1 MSLRKKILS
10 VILTCLLIVVG
21 SGGVYAYTILTQI
34 SGIQLDESDLNI
46 NANLSEDTVNIALF
60 GIDGRDEV
68 EGDRS
73 DTIMIA
79 SVNFKEGTI
88 KIVSVMRDLLV
99 EIPESDKND
108 TTYEKINA
116 AYQYGGPQLAVK
128 TLNQNFDLN
137 IRDYVVVNFDCLVD
151 VVDALG
157 GVDVNIANEDVLEWT
172 NQFIGH
178 VNYILNRSDPELTGT
193 GNQHLTGVQ
202 ALAYCRN
209 RYSDNDYMR
218 TERQREVVEQIA
230 SKAFNIDLLTA
241 INLMGKVYPYVTTSL
256 SLQEMTAYAKAFMTL
271 ENKEFIDFRVPTDQ
285 LLAEETIDGVWYML
299 PNSLADNAIVLH
311 KFLYGTEA
319 DSYTPSERLMEISA
333 YIADIGGLDGG
344 ITIDTTKSYEEY
356 VKGSS
361 DQGSSATDGSSTSD
375 YNDYDS
381 SNDYGNDGYT
391 EPEYTDPGYSD
402 PEYTEPETPPVTE
415 ENSGDTSG
423 SEETPPA
430 EDNSYTE
437 DTLSEF

>member
-10 VILTCLLIVVG
+10 VILTCLLIIVG
-21 SGGVYAYTILTQI
+21 SGGVYAYTIFSQI
-34 SGIQLDESDLNI
+34 SGVQLDEGDLNI
-46 NANLSEDTVNIALF
+46 NDNLSEDTINIALF

-79 SVNFKEGTI
+79 SVNFKEGSI

-157 GVDVNIANEDVLEWT
+157 GVDVNIANEDVLDWT
-172 NQFIGH
+172 NQFVGH
-178 VNYILNRSDPELTGT
+178 VNYILNRSDPAIAGT
-193 GNQHLTGVQ
+193 GPQHLTGVQ

-209 RYSDNDYMR
+209 RYSDSDYKR

-230 SKAFNIDLLTA
+230 NKAFNIDLLTG

-256 SLQEMTAYAKAFMTL
+256 SLQEMTAYARAFMTL
-271 ENKEFIDFRVPTDQ
+271 ENKQFIDFRVPTDQ

-299 PNSLADNAIVLH
+299 PNSLADNAVVLH
-311 KFLYGTEA
+311 KFLYGAEA
-319 DSYTPSERLMEISA
+319 DSFTPSERLMEISE
-333 YIADIGGLDGG
+333 YIAGIGGLDGG
-344 ITIDTTKSYEEY
+344 VTIDTTKSYEEY
-356 VKGSS
+356 AKPTTDQSTGGSE
-361 DQGSSATDGSSTSD
+361 DTSSEDT
-375 YNDYDS
+375 YYDS
-381 SNDYGNDGYT
+381 GY
-391 EPEYTDPGYSD
+391 D
-402 PEYTEPETPPVTE
+402 
-415 ENSGDTSG
+415 DTYVD
-423 SEETPPA
+423 ETPPA
-430 EDNSYTE
+430 ETPSEPSGTE
-437 DTLSEF
+437 PTVPPTNEDSGDGNIEPTPPAEDVTTPEAGAVE